1 MGYLRQDPFQDLLL
15 DHVSDAVSDYANNNN
30 NNNNNPQWL
39 FFEDNAPAPSSSSSS
54 SSTDWTLS
62 TCCGTSEIIFLSL
75 TAGYLVIIYLLW
87 NTMIMKPMKLI
98 AVFVHE
104 MGHATACWMTCG
116 KVKGIEVYG
125 NEGGVTKYVGGWRWF
140 IIPAGYV
147 GGSFW
152 GAFFVVLSGN
162 RWASLAAAIL
172 FCLGMS
178 VSLFFSPNRTMVFL
192 NLGFLV
198 LTIVF
203 ILVDQLA
210 FTPFL
215 QFLTLFYGVFI
226 GSFSIYDIY
235 DDLITRTVEGSD
247 AHACHKLIP
256 CCLPRCVGVQF
267 GIVALAFQAL
277 GLYLALVWMASSA

>member
-1 MGYLRQDPFQDLLL
+1 MGYLRQDLL
-15 DHVSDAVSDYANNNN
+15 DLTDPSYVISDADAD
-30 NNNNNPQWL
+30 PTGQWL
-39 FFEDNAPAPSSSSSS
+39 FEDVTVGETSTGG
-54 SSTDWTLS
+54 TDWKLT
-62 TCCGTSEIIFLSL
+62 TCCGTDEIIFLCL
-75 TAGYLVIIYLLW
+75 LFAYLVIIYFLW
-87 NTMIMKPMKLI
+87 NTVVMKPMKLI

-104 MGHATACWMTCG
+104 MGHATACWLTCG
-116 KVKGIEVYG
+116 SVKAIEVYG

-162 RWASLAAAIL
+162 RWASLAASIL
-172 FCLGMS
+172 FCLGMAA
-178 VSLFFSPNRTMVFL
+178 SLFFSPNKTMVML
-192 NLGFLV
+192 NVGFIV
-198 LTIVF
+198 LTVGF
-203 ILVDQLA
+203 ILIDQLVI
-210 FTPFL
+210 TPFL

-256 CCLPRCVGVQF
+256 CCMPRCVGVQF
-267 GIVALAFQAL
+267 ALVALAFQGL
-277 GLYLALVWMASSA
+277 GLYLALVWMASV